1 MSELTDKQ
9 LESMNEQDHLDHISD
24 KQISEIDTLLL
35 QIQEQESLIAKYR
48 AEILKKDEQLLNL
61 ETMLVDN
68 VVDRMIDQKRGK

>member
-35 QIQEQESLIAKYR
+35 QIQEQESLIVKYR
-48 AEILKKDEQLLNL
+48 AEILKRDEWLLEL
-61 ETMLVDN
+61 ETMLVDS
-68 VVDRMIDQKRGK
+68 VVDKMIDQKRGK